1 VSVEIILFFV
11 FSVCTLAGASLVI
24 FSKSPI
30 ASAMSLVATF
40 FFLAGIYVLLF
51 AHAIAALQIIVY
63 AGAVMVLFVLVIMLL
78 PLKDLGPAFRFTPAR
93 WIGAFSAATILSGL
107 LYAAMQWDEYLKNK
121 LPLGTEATN
130 AMSPETLSRFGTLE
144 EIGLAIYTRWLFP
157 FEALSLLLLA
167 AILGAVVIAKA
178 RI

>member
-1 VSVEIILFFV
+1 VNAEIILFFV

-24 FSKSPI
+24 FAKNPI
-30 ASAMSLVATF
+30 TSAMSLVATF

-51 AHAIAALQIIVY
+51 AHALAALQIIVY

-78 PLKDLGPAFRFTPAR
+78 SLKDLGPIFKLTPVR
-93 WIGAFSAATILSGL
+93 WMGALSTATILSGL
-107 LYAAMQWDEYLKNK
+107 LYASLKWEAQLQK
-121 LPLGTEATN
+121 QFPLSSEADAVTQAALQN
-130 AMSPETLSRFGTLE
+130 FGTLE
-144 EIGLAIYTRWLFP
+144 TIGLSIYTQWLFP

-167 AILGAVVIAKA
+167 AILGAVVVAKA

>member
-24 FSKSPI
+24 FAKSPLT
-30 ASAMSLVATF
+30 SAMSLVATF

-51 AHAIAALQIIVY
+51 AHAIAALQIMVY
-63 AGAVMVLFVLVIMLL
+63 AGAVMVLFLLVIMLL
-78 PLKDLGPAFRFTPAR
+78 PLKDAPPPLRLSPAR
-93 WIGAFSAATILSGL
+93 WIGALSSATVLSILI
-107 LYAAMQWDEYLKNK
+107 YASLQWHNSLE
-121 LPLGTEATN
+121 TN
-130 AMSPETLSRFGTLE
+130 TTGQNALMYFGNLE
-144 EIGLAIYTRWLFP
+144 DIGISIYTQWLFP

-167 AILGAVVIAKA
+167 AILGAVVIAKK

>member
-1 VSVEIILFFV
+1 MSAEVILFFV
-11 FSVCTLAGASLVI
+11 FSVCTLAGASLVV
-24 FSKSPI
+24 FAKNPI
-30 ASAMSLVATF
+30 TSAMSLVATF
-40 FFLAGIYVLLF
+40 FFLAGIYVLMF

-78 PLKDLGPAFRFTPAR
+78 PLDNLKPKLQLTPIRWVGALSSASLLSALLWASMRWNETFQYLPPKGTPEVDL
-93 WIGAFSAATILSGL
+93 S
-107 LYAAMQWDEYLKNK
+107 
-121 LPLGTEATN
+121 
-130 AMSPETLSRFGTLE
+130 FGTLE
-144 EIGLAIYTRWLFP
+144 TIGLSIYTQWLLP